1 MTFHSFIKAKK
12 KSLSLFTSSVHMNH
26 ASNHH
31 HMEHAS
37 LEINTYI
44 RGSHHIPSRLIGVHE
59 MTPLPSLDINSSS
72 DPQPTG
78 SEMDDDSG
86 EIDLLCYE
94 VMSD

>member
-1 MTFHSFIKAKK
+1 
-12 KSLSLFTSSVHMNH
+12 
-26 ASNHH
+26 
-31 HMEHAS
+31 MEHAS